1 MGKIGV
7 TKIEI
12 TRAEGPMALCGKT
25 ATFQSFEDAHNWLV
39 CQSSTFP
46 KMGYDKHDFAVSF
59 EDGFVYQGRLDC
71 KSLDSPNNDLDVKE
85 HIRSLCEWYGGIAK
99 NPHCGMEKYK
109 RILARERYAKAA
121 PRYLEIL
128 EKYDV

>member
-59 EDGFVYQGRLDC
+59 
-71 KSLDSPNNDLDVKE
+71 
-85 HIRSLCEWYGGIAK
+85 
-99 NPHCGMEKYK
+99 MEKYK